1 MPATNQAGART
12 WQPFK
17 GERPDPLSSWR
28 EGASKPAILHLVQ
41 QVMADA
47 GYAMA
52 PEERVTV
59 FDYDGT
65 LCCEKPMPTQ
75 CDFILRRLVAMAEQD
90 SALRTRQPW
99 QAAFDWDSGWPD
111 KVMTP
116 HDHGDGMAA

>member
-17 GERPDPLSSWR
+17 GERPDPLPSWR

-41 QVMADA
+41 RVTAEG

-65 LCCEKPMPTQ
+65 LCSEKPMPIQ
-75 CDFILRRLVAMAEQD
+75 CDL
-90 SALRTRQPW
+90 
-99 QAAFDWDSGWPD
+99 GWPD
-111 KVMTP
+111 KVITP
-116 HDHGDGMAA
+116 HVHGDGMEAR